1 MIVESIDFTRELYFA
16 ILLDRAFN
24 GPVMVVSPKGGMD
37 IEAVAEETPD
47 EIYKVCTTPRSLS
60 LLLYLHT
67 LTPPLASLGSNRYQ
81 QRPSTRSA
89 RVLGQEVE
97 LYRRWHPK
105 GRHTNEANLR
115 SVCAKRRHN
124 G

>member
-60 LLLYLHT
+60 AALLAH
-67 LTPPLASLGSNRYQ
+67 SD
-81 QRPSTRSA
+81 PSSGISRFQSISTKALNKISSSTWPRS
-89 RVLGQEVE
+89 
-97 LYRRWHPK
+97 
-105 GRHTNEANLR
+105 
-115 SVCAKRRHN
+115 
-124 G
+124 